1 MKDEKNNE
9 GEEKNKFMGK
19 INVCLANPKNVIS
32 VQIEVLH
39 HTDER
44 VILELQ

>member
-1 MKDEKNNE
+1 MKKKNKE
-9 GEEKNKFMGK
+9 GERKKRFMGK
-19 INVCLANPKNVIS
+19 INVCLANPEKVIS